1 MDRDGNNQVN
11 LTRHSGRDTEP
22 QFSPNGSAVM
32 FITNLDGNDE
42 IYYAELEWDGGY
54 SRYRIINQVNL
65 TNHPSWD
72 RNPQFSPAGDKI
84 MFESTRDGNY
94 ELYIMDTNG
103 NNLIN
108 LTNRPGK
115 DFIGNFAP
123 DGNSITFTSINMDT
137 GDETTDIFILD
148 INGNNLINL
157 SNYPD
162 EEDWASPFHPW
173 ELN

>member
-32 FITNLDGNDE
+32 FITNRDGNDE

-54 SRYRIINQVNL
+54 TRYRIINQVNL

-72 RNPQFSPAGDKI
+72 GNPQFSPAGDKI

-94 ELYIMDTNG
+94 ELYIMDTDG
-103 NNLIN
+103 NNLVN
-108 LTNRPGK
+108 LTNSPEK
-115 DFIGNFAP
+115 DYRGNFAP
-123 DGNSITFTSINMDT
+123 DGSSITFTSFR
-137 GDETTDIFILD
+137 DENFEIYMVDIDGTKLVNVSNRPDNTDHSSSFQ
-148 INGNNLINL
+148 
-157 SNYPD
+157 
-162 EEDWASPFHPW
+162 PW
-173 ELN
+173 PAD